1 VRHCGTGLV
10 QIHTSFEFWLY
21 RLLCAWMLVSA
32 GLCGAAKAQEAAS
45 VASGVNATPPAGAQ
59 ARKKP
64 VQPDQSHPPIPAR
77 TPQEEKAQ
85 LNPEAPCI
93 QPPPMVTWSE
103 YRGPFQKTV
112 GLFARRLER
121 HSVGPVHY
129 KPAALMCTLTPKD
142 KARLLAL
149 DTTDP
154 VTYMSVAFNAG
165 LSQAQDSDPT
175 FGQGAEG
182 YGKRFAAAAADQA
195 SSLFFKDFA
204 YPILFRED
212 PRYYPLGESSTGRR
226 LLHAG
231 KQVFVAHSEN
241 GRVMPNLS
249 EWLGTIS
256 AASISNLYHPGNER
270 GFAPTAENVAVS
282 VGSDAGYNVLRE
294 FWPEIAR
301 KFRLPFKQQAR
312 Q

>member
-1 VRHCGTGLV
+1 
-10 QIHTSFEFWLY
+10 
-21 RLLCAWMLVSA
+21 MLVSA

-45 VASGVNATPPAGAQ
+45 VASGVNATPPADAQ
-59 ARKKP
+59 ATKKP
-64 VQPDQSHPPIPAR
+64 AQQSHRPVPAR

-85 LNPEAPCI
+85 LNPAAPCI
-93 QPPPMVTWSE
+93 QPPPMVIWSE

-129 KPAALMCTLTPKD
+129 KAGVLMCTLTPKD

-165 LSQAQDSDPT
+165 LSQAQDSDPS

-212 PRYYPLGESSTGRR
+212 PRYYPLGRGTTTRR
-226 LLHAG
+226 FWHACV
-231 KQVFVAHSEN
+231 QVFIAHSEN
-241 GRVMPNLS
+241 GRNMPNWS
-249 EWLGTIS
+249 EWVGTVS

>member
-1 VRHCGTGLV
+1 MRCSGAGVV
-10 QIHTSFEFWLY
+10 QIRPSFDARLY
-21 RLLCAWMLVSA
+21 GLLCAWLLFSVSP
-32 GLCGAAKAQEAAS
+32 CGAANAQEAAT
-45 VASGVNATPPAGAQ
+45 VAAAINAARATDAQ
-59 ARKKP
+59 TTKKP
-64 VQPDQSHPPIPAR
+64 VPPDQSHPPVPAR
-77 TPQEEKAQ
+77 TPQKEKAQ
-85 LNPEAPCI
+85 LNPAAPCI
-93 QPPPMVTWSE
+93 QPPPMVTWNE

-121 HSVGPVHY
+121 HSVGAAHY
-129 KPAALMCTLTPKD
+129 KPGVLMCTLRLKD

-154 VTYMSVAFNAG
+154 VTYMSVAFNAA

-204 YPILFRED
+204 YPALFSED
-212 PRYYPLGESSTGRR
+212 PRYYPLDRGTTTKR
-226 LLHAG
+226 LWHACA
-231 KQVFVAHSEN
+231 QVFIAHSES
-241 GRVMPNLS
+241 GRNMPNLS
-249 EWLGTIS
+249 EWVGTVS
-256 AASISNLYHPGNER
+256 AASISNLYHPGNRR
-270 GFAPTAENVAVS
+270 GFTPTAENVAVS

-312 Q
+312 P